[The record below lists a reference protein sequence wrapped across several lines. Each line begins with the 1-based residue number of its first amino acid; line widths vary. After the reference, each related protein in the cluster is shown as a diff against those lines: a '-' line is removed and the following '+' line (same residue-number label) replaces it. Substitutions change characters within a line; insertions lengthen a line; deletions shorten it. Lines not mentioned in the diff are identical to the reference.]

1 MDPARAA
8 HQDTDAEPSDDEELQ
23 FLFERE
29 DEPLFRPIGGF
40 ERPSHPMAA
49 VLERREAHALRPKRV
64 RGDELN
70 ETGDH
75 ADDPGEDEEKAACP
89 LPVPVSARRKRKTF
103 DRPTELVTKLVRPTP
118 KRLKSGAYERS
129 VTAPACLM
137 GSLSLHRSRPQ
148 EEENPPPLGDADELH
163 EPTTSSARSAA
174 VSIPNMPLFR
184 PIHWPGDA
192 AVAGRERSHS
202 CSSSSSAKS
211 WASGLGRFCRH
222 SLDVASPLRVRLSD
236 LVLGSTVSRAGSY
249 TGS

>member
-8 HQDTDAEPSDDEELQ
+8 HQDADAEPSDDEELQ

-40 ERPSHPMAA
+40 ERPPHPMAA
-49 VLERREAHALRPKRV
+49 LLERREAQALRPKRV
-64 RGDELN
+64 RGDELDQPD
-70 ETGDH
+70 E
-75 ADDPGEDEEKAACP
+75 EEEKAACP
-89 LPVPVSARRKRKTF
+89 LPVPVSAFRKRKTF
-103 DRPTELVTKLVRPTP
+103 DRPTELVTKLVRPMP

-148 EEENPPPLGDADELH
+148 EEENPPPLGEADELH
-163 EPTTSSARSAA
+163 EPTSSSARSAA

-211 WASGLGRFCRH
+211 WTSGLGRFCRR